1 MFQLFCDWL
10 AVLARKYRIGDVR
23 STVSLADELVSHR
36 VSLIATVTL
45 PAAVAAKSASPKTP
59 VVFVI
64 GEDPVKAGLVASL
77 DRPGGNATG
86 VSDFVNQLVAK
97 RLELIQQA
105 IPRADLVG
113 LLVNPNNPNADSDSK
128 ELLVADQNEH
138 RPNDIRSSGYAQ
150 WVATGACN
158 SRIHRRA
165 NPRIIPRGAAE
176 KPDHGIAGCC
186 ARATN
191 GHAAAVPRPA
201 MSRRRF
207 TQ

>member
-1 MFQLFCDWL
+1 M
-10 AVLARKYRIGDVR
+10 
-23 STVSLADELVSHR
+23 
-36 VSLIATVTL
+36 
-45 PAAVAAKSASPKTP
+45 
-59 VVFVI
+59 
-64 GEDPVKAGLVASL
+64 
-77 DRPGGNATG
+77 
-86 VSDFVNQLVAK
+86 NQLVAK

-113 LLVNPNNPNADSDSK
+113 LLVNPNNPNAHSDSK

-191 GHAAAVPRPA
+191 GHAAADPEASDEPRADSLDDLVGAGEHSGGNADPEVLAVLRLMTSSSWSGCWMGKSLGSRPLRLRPA
-201 MSRRRF
+201 YTPRLSYYASDVGAI
-207 TQ
+207 